1 MYYNFNTK
9 SLSKAKAALLL
20 YAMYKSRD
28 MNSPLNGLETWTRAE
43 SFCKGACLKSST
55 TSEFVTKFKEM
66 AKVGAIKPY
75 YLADDRDGENIVSL
89 PDGSVVSGENFK
101 NFQISII
108 EDNEIRKVIEKE
120 YPLIVMLVRER
131 IQREKMAGGNECE
144 EDED

>member
-1 MYYNFNTK
+1 MYYNFNTE

-28 MNSPLNGLETWTRAE
+28 KNSPLNGLETWTRAE

-55 TSEFVTKFKEM
+55 TAEFVTKFKEM
-66 AKVGAIKPY
+66 AKVGAIKPC
-75 YLADDRDGENIVSL
+75 YLADDQDGENIVIL
-89 PDGSVVSGENFK
+89 TDGSALSGDGIK
-101 NFQISII
+101 NFQISIL

-131 IQREKMAGGNECE
+131 IQREKIMGGNEYE
-144 EDED
+144 EAED

>member
-1 MYYNFNTK
+1 MYYNFNTEF
-9 SLSKAKAALLL
+9 LSKAKAALLL

-28 MNSPLNGLETWTRAE
+28 KNSPLNGLETWTRAE

-55 TSEFVTKFKEM
+55 TAEFVTKFKEM

-75 YLADDRDGENIVSL
+75 YLSDNQDGDDIVVL
-89 PDGSVVSGENFK
+89 PDGSAISGDGFK
-101 NFQISII
+101 NYQISII

-120 YPLIVMLVRER
+120 YPLIIMLVRER
-131 IQREKMAGGNECE
+131 IQREKLEGGNEYE